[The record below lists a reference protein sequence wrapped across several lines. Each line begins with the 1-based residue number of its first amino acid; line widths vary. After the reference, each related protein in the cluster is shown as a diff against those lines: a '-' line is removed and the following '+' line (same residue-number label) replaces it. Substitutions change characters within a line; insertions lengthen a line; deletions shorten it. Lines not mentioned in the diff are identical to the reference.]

1 MNNNSPSIL
10 ITNEMLT
17 FAESASIYTKVNRTI
32 ASPFDTTSGLIGELA
47 FAEWFLG
54 NWSLHDVFNTKGKS
68 DFFNEIEIKT
78 SAFPFSDKLNLLV
91 RKDYAEKRKP
101 IFYVQTIINLPN
113 REIKKI
119 SAGLEVILAGYVTS
133 KDVDASPL
141 RDFGSKFGGKGGYL
155 CHYIQISK
163 LKNMSLFKEDYSKL
177 KKE

>member
-1 MNNNSPSIL
+1 MANYPNII
-10 ITNEMLT
+10 ITDEMLT
-17 FAESASIYTKVNRTI
+17 FAEDASKYTKVNRTI
-32 ASPFDTTSGLIGELA
+32 ASPFDTTSGLLGELA
-47 FAEWFLG
+47 FADWFLG
-54 NWSLHDVFNTKGKS
+54 DWKLHDVFNTKGKS
-68 DFFNEIEIKT
+68 DFFDEIEIKT

-113 REIKKI
+113 RDIKTI
-119 SAGLEVILAGYVTS
+119 NAGMQIILAGYATS
-133 KDVDASPL
+133 EDLDASPL

-177 KKE
+177 KNE